1 MPRKIISKSGPVAAV
16 TRADMVRQRRNR
28 VPAAAAAAVVLR
40 SPQELLIARQR
51 RIKSPRG
58 SAVAREHGMTWGAVA
73 AVPWQMPTLALP
85 KFQLGWRIAS
95 FALAALCSAVMG
107 YMLLAPAFFVGDINL
122 AGNAYVDAQEISAA
136 ANAHDMNILWLDPV
150 QMIARL
156 QAVPGISSAKV
167 FVDWPPSVA
176 IEVVEKQPQLLW
188 QQGSVGMWV
197 DGSGDVFPA
206 RAEVAGLLPIIV
218 DDAVAPL
225 EAGKSPPMAA
235 IAGALQLRSLRP
247 NIELLHYETARGLSY
262 QDGRNW
268 RGYFGTGTD
277 MQVKLA
283 IYETLVENL
292 QQRSIRP
299 RVISVE
305 NPQLPYYR

>member
-1 MPRKIISKSGPVAAV
+1 
-16 TRADMVRQRRNR
+16 
-28 VPAAAAAAVVLR
+28 
-40 SPQELLIARQR
+40 
-51 RIKSPRG
+51 
-58 SAVAREHGMTWGAVA
+58 
-73 AVPWQMPTLALP
+73 
-85 KFQLGWRIAS
+85 
-95 FALAALCSAVMG
+95 
-107 YMLLAPAFFVGDINL
+107 
-122 AGNAYVDAQEISAA
+122 
-136 ANAHDMNILWLDPV
+136 
-150 QMIARL
+150 
-156 QAVPGISSAKV
+156 
-167 FVDWPPSVA
+167 
-176 IEVVEKQPQLLW
+176 
-188 QQGSVGMWV
+188 
-197 DGSGDVFPA
+197 
-206 RAEVAGLLPIIV
+206 
-218 DDAVAPL
+218 
-225 EAGKSPPMAA
+225 MAA

>member
-1 MPRKIISKSGPVAAV
+1 MARKIFSKSGPAPAV

-28 VPAAAAAAVVLR
+28 PAAAAAASVVMR

-51 RIKSPRG
+51 RIKAPRG
-58 SAVAREHGMTWGAVA
+58 SAAPREPGIIWGAVA
-73 AVPWQMPTLALP
+73 AIPWRVHPLTLP
-85 KFQLGWRIAS
+85 KFEIGWRMAS
-95 FALAALCSAVMG
+95 FALAALCVSLLG
-107 YMLLAPAFFVGDINL
+107 YMLFSPIFFVGDINL
-122 AGNAYVDAQEISAA
+122 AGNTYVDAQEIAVA

-150 QMIARL
+150 QINARL
-156 QAVPGISSAKV
+156 AEIPGIASAKV

-188 QQGSVGMWV
+188 QQGSVGVWV
-197 DGSGDVFPA
+197 DAAGDVFPA

-225 EAGKSPPMAA
+225 EAGQSPPMAA
-235 IAGALQLRSLRP
+235 ISGALQLRTLRP

-268 RGYFGTGTD
+268 RGYFGAGTD
-277 MQVKLA
+277 MQVKLS
-283 IYETLVENL
+283 IYESLVKNL
-292 QQRSIRP
+292 EQRGIRP